1 MASTIRIHR
10 EGHLQKGTLR
20 LSVSIVIDSAI
31 LREIAGQNV
40 DLDPVHTIVD
50 DILGQDPLIEDV
62 IIETTEE
69 GHLTDTVV
77 TAPIVNAKGIPDQDQ
92 DHMIVVETT
101 ELQIV
106 RVVIVLTS
114 GREMIDQEVG
124 ALKRARIEGKLI
136 KEGALRGVRMSGRDL
151 SREIRVS
158 LFLVKICLLI

>member
-1 MASTIRIHR
+1 MASTIRTHR

-40 DLDPVHTIVD
+40 DQDPVHTIAN
-50 DILGQDPLIEDV
+50 DILGQDPLTEDV

-69 GHLTDTVV
+69 DHLTDTVE
-77 TAPIVNAKGIPDQDQ
+77 TAPIVNAKGIPDQGQ
-92 DHMIVVETT
+92 DLMIVVETT

-106 RVVIVLTS
+106 EVMIVLTS
-114 GREMIDQEVG
+114 GKKMIDQEVG
-124 ALKRARIEGKLI
+124 ALNRAR
-136 KEGALRGVRMSGRDL
+136 KEEKHKKERALKSVRMNGRDH

-158 LFLVKICLLI
+158 SFFVEICLLI